1 MIKRTKECL
10 GLHPKRLAA
19 DTAYGTGKF
28 LSWLIGAG
36 IQPQIPVWDMS
47 QREDGTFSRADF
59 TFDKDRNVYVC
70 PAGNLLTTT
79 GTVHDGRP
87 FFTARACV
95 TAAHVQSS
103 PSAARIP
110 RNAKSPATSMKIPAT
125 TLAR

>member
-1 MIKRTKECL
+1 MIKRTKEQL

-87 FFTARACV
+87 FFTARA
-95 TAAHVQSS
+95 S
-103 PSAARIP
+103 
-110 RNAKSPATSMKIPAT
+110 
-125 TLAR
+125 